1 MGRGRVLRPQ
11 PRDGSGLPSP
21 GRDWTALF
29 GGIPR
34 QRDSPAARPARRGR
48 IRSRTPARRW
58 TLSAALFILVLPC
71 AIRDEGSNPA
81 VSTKSS
87 APHEDVVTAA
97 AEEPD
102 PTPTYDEIDA
112 DSFTIKLRT
121 TKRQCFGATG
131 PADEATRAP
140 TKTNKAG
147 KTGKAGKSQ
156 GKPSAEAKPW
166 NRPSSAKGRNLVG
179 CGLCGS

>member
-1 MGRGRVLRPQ
+1 
-11 PRDGSGLPSP
+11 
-21 GRDWTALF
+21 
-29 GGIPR
+29 
-34 QRDSPAARPARRGR
+34 
-48 IRSRTPARRW
+48 
-58 TLSAALFILVLPC
+58 
-71 AIRDEGSNPA
+71 

-156 GKPSAEAKPW
+156 GKPSAEAKP
-166 NRPSSAKGRNLVG
+166 
-179 CGLCGS
+179 